1 MISSGSKSRL
11 KKEKKGEHEAQDHA
25 EERRVNQGRTYS
37 RIVRFFDELLS

>member
-11 KKEKKGEHEAQDHA
+11 KKEKKGEHEARDHV
-25 EERRVNQGRTYS
+25 EERGVDQERTHS